1 MSMLAGC
8 IFKYPKQIISDFL
21 DKHLLPL
28 LEKLSHENMQIL
40 IVRDFNINL
49 LNYYNR
55 NTANFLEAM
64 FYYSY
69 LPVIN
74 TPTRVTSHSKTIDN
88 IFYDTPM
95 LNITAGNISSVIS
108 DHLIQFVI
116 EPSSSNAK
124 VVNCKDSIRTLIR
137 QNLKMTC

>member
-1 MSMLAGC
+1 MSLLAGC
-8 IFKYPKQIISDFL
+8 IFKHPKQIISDFL

-49 LNYYNR
+49 LNYHNK

-64 FYYSY
+64 FHYSY

-95 LNITAGNISSVIS
+95 LNITAGNINSVIS

-116 EPSSSNAK
+116 EPSSSTAK

-137 QNLKMTC
+137 QNLKTTC